1 MLQDTGKRV
10 IVEGFGDAV
19 QQVEGIPIVTAAVA
33 CDCPTAHHTHI
44 LSFHE
49 ALLIDGMK
57 NHLLNPNQFRNR
69 GLVVNEVPLQHLPP
83 AERQLVCHS
92 IVCPDPHL
100 HIPLTL
106 KGIMSGFETRLPT
119 LEETEDHEERHVTW
133 VHFTSSEPWAVS
145 YTHLTLPTILL
156 V

>member
-1 MLQDTGKRV
+1 
-10 IVEGFGDAV
+10 
-19 QQVEGIPIVTAAVA
+19 
-33 CDCPTAHHTHI
+33 
-44 LSFHE
+44 
-49 ALLIDGMK
+49 MK
-57 NHLLNPNQFRNR
+57 NHLLNPNQLRNR

-119 LEETEDHEERHVTW
+119 LEEIEDHEERNVTW
-133 VHFTSSEPWAVS
+133 VHFTSSEPWEPQAKIYAQVEEGLRDALVGGLIF
-145 YTHLTLPTILL
+145 TRRLPDLQIHSK
-156 V
+156 